1 MCECIEKQL
10 EECENWGGGMK
21 KDRQFTL
28 REVINQYYNDE
39 DIYEQYAD
47 EADTIL
53 NSVDKTSIKEKCK
66 EVARQSEKKRIRIG
80 RLCISKVACMF
91 FVICLSIVLTGGIV
105 YAAVLNH
112 IRSIKVEDTGDYGK
126 LDIEYN
132 DIAAT
137 GEAQENN
144 PALEILD
151 YYEPAWVPEGYYKE
165 TEYRHVMSYDINYR
179 SKDSD
184 VGIYYS
190 QDTSTVKAYYSTE
203 NGRSEQV
210 SFGEY
215 FGEYIET
222 GDENYLIVT
231 DGAYIYSLIAQ
242 SKNIGKQE
250 LIKMIESIIEK

>member
-10 EECENWGGGMK
+10 EECENGGRGMK

-39 DIYEQYAD
+39 DIYEQYSD
-47 EADTIL
+47 EADAIL

-112 IRSIKVEDTGDYGK
+112 IRSIKVQDMGDHGEI
-126 LDIEYN
+126 DIDFN
-132 DIAAT
+132 NVPAT
-137 GEAQENN
+137 GEAQEKN
-144 PALEILD
+144 PTLEILD
-151 YYEPAWVPEGYYKE
+151 YYEPAWIPEGYYKE
-165 TEYRHVMSYDINYR
+165 NEHRYAMSYSIDYL
-179 SKDSD
+179 SKDFNKY
-184 VGIYYS
+184 IYYS
-190 QDTSTVKAYYSTE
+190 QDTSTVKSNYSTE
-203 NGRSEQV
+203 NGSSEQV

-215 FGEYIET
+215 SGEYIET
-222 GDENYLIVT
+222 DDSNYLIVT
-231 DGAYIYSLIAQ
+231 DGTYIFSLISQ
-242 SKNIGKQE
+242 SENVGRQE
-250 LIKMIESIIEK
+250 LIKMIESMIEK

>member
-1 MCECIEKQL
+1 
-10 EECENWGGGMK
+10 MK

-47 EADTIL
+47 EADAIL

-80 RLCISKVACMF
+80 RLCISKVACML

-112 IRSIKVEDTGDYGK
+112 IRSIKVQDMGDHGEI
-126 LDIEYN
+126 DIEYN
-132 DIAAT
+132 NVPAT
-137 GEAQENN
+137 GEAQEKN

-151 YYEPAWVPEGYYKE
+151 YYEPTWIPEGYYKE
-165 TEYRHVMSYDINYR
+165 TEHLHVMSYNIIYQSIDF
-179 SKDSD
+179 DGD
-184 VGIYYS
+184 IYYS
-190 QDTSTVKAYYSTE
+190 QYTSSSKHNYSTE

-215 FGEYIET
+215 SGEYIET
-222 GDENYLIVT
+222 DDDNYLIVT
-231 DGAYIYSLIAQ
+231 DDTYIYSLIVQ
-242 SKNIGKQE
+242 SGDIDKQE
-250 LIKMIESIIEK
+250 LIKMIESIIKK